1 MSCDTM
7 SYRFRIST
15 PKGYGMFFEYLD
27 TLRMSGKR
35 HFTFQGIMHDL
46 QISEASA
53 KSGLYRLKKANKII
67 TPIKGL
73 YVIVP
78 PEHQPYGSIPAEELV
93 PIIMKHLKADYYVG
107 LLSAGLFFGATHQK
121 PARFQVITNK
131 RIKHSLAFGDIVI
144 ELVYKKS
151 LDGLPTQDFV
161 VATGYLKVSTPELL
175 AIDLFKYSK
184 RAGGISHIA
193 TVLSELTLRI
203 DENHLIELAEKLG
216 EICQIQRLGFVLER
230 IEVME
235 DEEKKQQVIN
245 RLAEY
250 LENVERP
257 YVSLVPYISR
267 TGHSKCSKWK
277 IIENTDFES
286 DL

>member
-1 MSCDTM
+1 
-7 SYRFRIST
+7 
-15 PKGYGMFFEYLD
+15 MFFEYLD
-27 TLRMSGKR
+27 TLRMSGR
-35 HFTFQGIMHDL
+35 RNFTFQGIMHDL

-93 PIIMKHLKADYYVG
+93 PIIMKHLNADYYVG

-175 AIDLFKYSK
+175 TIDLFKYSK
-184 RAGGISHIA
+184 RAGGISHID
-193 TVLSELTLRI
+193 TVLSELTPRI
-203 DENHLIELAEKLG
+203 DENRLIELAEKLG

-267 TGHSKCSKWK
+267 TGHSKYSKWK